1 MVLATNKLNIVNWD
15 YHKCK
20 KRVAIESAM
29 PSELSSLN
37 SNLHLSQTIKSN
49 KYLSSMIPFELHI
62 CLDRCNKLQ
71 CLFIC

>member
-1 MVLATNKLNIVNWD
+1 MVLATNELNIVNWD

-37 SNLHLSQTIKSN
+37 SNLQLSAYNSLN
-49 KYLSSMIPFELHI
+49 KYFSSMIPFELHI
-62 CLDRCNKLQ
+62 SLNRCNKL
-71 CLFIC
+71 

>member
-1 MVLATNKLNIVNWD
+1 MVLATNELNIVNWD

-37 SNLHLSQTIKSN
+37 SNLHLSSYNSSN
-49 KYLSSMIPFELHI
+49 KYLSSMIPFELRI
-62 CLDRCNKLQ
+62 SLDHCNKLQ